1 MAKESRMA
9 QVVYRVTRENTGKA
23 HKAACKAVMM
33 AYQVMFSG
41 QDLDI
46 VQKAAVQYVET
57 VPDLK
62 VSKVLVK
69 LNKDGA
75 LVTICL
81 VKREPKE

>member
-1 MAKESRMA
+1 
-9 QVVYRVTRENTGKA
+9 
-23 HKAACKAVMM
+23 M